1 MFDRGG
7 AIVEIIS
14 LAPGGFAANTY
25 LVCEGE
31 DAVLIDCSASVSA
44 VREALG
50 SKTLHA
56 VLLTHG
62 HFDHMLT
69 ADALREAFH
78 VPLYLHE
85 GDADYPADGEKN
97 AYAIFFGMDRAY
109 GAPSHTLH
117 HGDTLTFG
125 ALTLSVS
132 HVPGHTRGCVTYRA
146 GDALFTGDTLFAAG
160 VGRTD
165 LYGGDTDKLLRSLQ
179 ALQALPRS
187 LRIYP
192 GHGEDA
198 SLGAALDRLS
208 FYM

>member
-1 MFDRGG
+1 M
-7 AIVEIIS
+7 EIRT

-25 LVCEGE
+25 LVCEGD
-31 DAVLIDCSASVSA
+31 DAVLIDCSAPITDL
-44 VREALG
+44 RQALG
-50 SKTLHA
+50 QRRLHA
-56 VLLTHG
+56 ILLTHG

-69 ADALREAFH
+69 ADEARAQWG

-85 GDADYPADGEKN
+85 GDADHPTDGQKN
-97 AYAIFFGMDRAY
+97 AYALFFGSDRAY

-125 ALTLSVS
+125 ALTLTVS
-132 HVPGHTRGCVTYRA
+132 HVPGHTRGCVTYRV
-146 GDALFTGDTLFAAG
+146 GDTLFTGDTLFAAG

-165 LYGGDTDKLLRSLQ
+165 LYGGDTEALLRSLQ
-179 ALQALPRS
+179 ALAALPRS

-192 GHGEDA
+192 GHGEDTA
-198 SLGAALDRLS
+198 LGNALDQLS

>member
-1 MFDRGG
+1 M
-7 AIVEIIS
+7 EIKT
-14 LAPGGFAANTY
+14 LAPGGFAANSY

-31 DAVLIDCSASVSA
+31 DAVLIDCSAPIA
-44 VREALG
+44 DVRDSLG
-50 SKTLHA
+50 KKHLHA
-56 VLLTHG
+56 ILLTHG

-69 ADALREAFH
+69 ADEVRAQLH

-85 GDADYPADGEKN
+85 ADADHPTDGRKN
-97 AYAIFFGMDRAY
+97 AYALFFGSGRAY
-109 GAPSHTLH
+109 GAPDHLLR

-125 ALTLSVS
+125 ALTLTVS
-132 HVPGHTRGCVTYRA
+132 HVPGHTRGCVTYRV

-165 LYGGDTDKLLRSLQ
+165 LYGGDTETLLHSLD
-179 ALQALPRS
+179 ALAELPHT

-198 SLGAALDRLS
+198 TLGDAIDRLS
-208 FYM
+208 YYM

>member
-1 MFDRGG
+1 M
-7 AIVEIIS
+7 EIRS

-69 ADALREAFH
+69 ADAVRETFH

-85 GDADYPADGEKN
+85 GDADYPTDGEKN
-97 AYAIFFGMDRAY
+97 AYSIFFGMDRAY
-109 GAPSHTLH
+109 GAASHALH

-125 ALTLSVS
+125 ALSLSVS
-132 HVPGHTRGCVTYRA
+132 HVPGHTRGCVTYRV
-146 GDALFTGDTLFAAG
+146 GNALFTGDTLFAAG

-165 LYGGDTDKLLRSLQ
+165 LYGGDTDKLLRSLKS
-179 ALQALPRS
+179 LSALPRS

-198 SLGAALDRLS
+198 TLGAALDRITS
-208 FYM
+208 YM